1 MFKPNLSILPEPQK
15 QLWVE
20 LRDTPKTFVL
30 YGGTALALRLG
41 HRRSEDFDFF
51 SNKPFQPTALRASIP
66 YLKHAEMT
74 QFQDNTLTAI
84 VDRNGPV
91 KLSFFGSLGIKRAHD
106 PDIAEENGIQIAS
119 LLDLLASKLKTVQ
132 LRAETKDYRDIVAT
146 FDAGLSLAEG
156 LAAAAAIYGK
166 EFNGALSLKALTFFK
181 DGDLPSL
188 TPAVQKQ
195 LLEAATSVNLKE
207 LPLVVARPG
216 LSGQEEE

>member
-1 MFKPNLSILPEPQK
+1 MELKMFRPNLSILPEPQK

-41 HRRSEDFDFF
+41 HRQSEDFDFF
-51 SNKPFQPTALRASIP
+51 SNRPFQPTSLRESIP

-91 KLSFFGSLGIKRAHD
+91 KLSFFGSLGIKRVQD

-119 LLDLLASKLKTVQ
+119 LFDLLASKLQTVQ
-132 LRAETKDYRDIVAT
+132 LRAEAKDYRDVLST
-146 FDAGLSLAEG
+146 LDAGLSLAEG
-156 LAAAAAIYGK
+156 LAAAA
-166 EFNGALSLKALTFFK
+166 
-181 DGDLPSL
+181 
-188 TPAVQKQ
+188 
-195 LLEAATSVNLKE
+195 
-207 LPLVVARPG
+207 
-216 LSGQEEE
+216 